1 MSGDVDQALPR
12 EQSLPLSSWQ
22 EAPFLK
28 EESAERLYLDL
39 LKNVLTRFIFPEIRR
54 PVMPWRGKARRAL
67 FLPVHKALGKMGLEL
82 TRRVPF
88 DPEMREIGM
97 DWPSDG
103 ETMIGLRRLDNLEF
117 CITDVLR
124 RGVPGDLIETGVWRG
139 GAAIFMR
146 AALKAYGDTERT
158 VWAADSFQGLPKPE
172 GAHHW
177 DTQMALWRYSRLA
190 VSLEE
195 VKANFSR
202 YGMLDDRVRFLKGW
216 FKDTLPSAPIERL
229 AVLRLDGDLYESTMQ
244 PLEVLYPKLS
254 AGGYCIVDDYHTVP
268 GCKAAVQDYQ
278 ARIGIMPEMPTVELG
293 SVFWRKDE

>member
-1 MSGDVDQALPR
+1 MVMQLDQV
-12 EQSLPLSSWQ
+12 EQHVAPARWAEADFLQ
-22 EAPFLK
+22 EETP
-28 EESAERLYLDL
+28 ERLYLDL
-39 LKNVLTRFIFPEIRR
+39 LKKTLTRFIFPEERR
-54 PVMPWRGKARRAL
+54 PVDPWKGKARRAL
-67 FLPVHKALGKMGLEL
+67 FLPVRKALGAVGLEL

-88 DPEMREIGM
+88 DPAMREIGM

-139 GAAIFMR
+139 GATIFMR
-146 AALKAYGDTERT
+146 AVLKAYGDPDRV
-158 VWAADSFQGLPKPE
+158 VWAADSFEGLPKSDGSHRKDVE
-172 GAHHW
+172 
-177 DTQMALWRYSRLA
+177 MALWRYPRLA

-195 VKANFSR
+195 VKANFDR

-216 FKDTLPSAPIERL
+216 FKDTLHTAPIERL

-244 PLEVLYPKLS
+244 ALEALYPKLS
-254 AGGYCIVDDYHTVP
+254 VGGYCIIDDYHVIP

-278 ARIGIMPEMPTVELG
+278 ARQGIFTEMPTVELG
-293 SVFWRKDE
+293 SVFWRKEF